1 MKLAPQQP
9 AKGISLDTEFDD
21 TKIFTVNCDCHSA
34 DHSVSMWIEVDS
46 DKTTKHVEVSF
57 FVKTSTPFINRLRV
71 LWSILTTGVYFQEH
85 QLVLNKQAAL
95 NLSNA
100 ITKTVKKLDKNV

>member
-9 AKGISLDTEFDD
+9 ATGISLDSEFDD
-21 TKIFTVNCDCHSA
+21 AKIYTVNCDCHSSN
-34 DHSVSMWIEVDS
+34 HSVNMWIEVAGDQDS
-46 DKTTKHVEVSF
+46 KQVEVSF

-95 NLSNA
+95 NLSTA
-100 ITKTVKKLDKNV
+100 ISKTVKELEK

>member
-1 MKLAPQQP
+1 MKLAPQNP
-9 AKGISLDTEFDD
+9 ASGISVDSEFDD
-21 TKIFTVNCDCHSA
+21 ATLFTVNCDCHSA
-34 DHSVSMWIEVDS
+34 DHSVSMWIEVDG
-46 DKTTKHVEVSF
+46 DKSSKHVEVSF

-71 LWSILTTGVYFQEH
+71 LWSILTTGIYFQEH

-95 NLSNA
+95 NLSQA